1 MRSVE
6 KSDLSFMVWSF
17 ARNEKNIKASLV
29 CREFRSDRF
38 RSLDNPKMEYF
49 SLYNQIVLIAD
60 ALMDLPDGIL
70 RIAGD
75 YTVDQCTVY
84 AARLLEP
91 CLETFP
97 EVPQLDILINTFLEL
112 LSVKEDQF
120 ARKYDEAF
128 SHVTVEVLIS
138 AVKKLSELSRI

>member
-17 ARNEKNIKASLV
+17 AWNEKDIQASLV

-38 RSLDNPKMEYF
+38 RRLDNPKMEYF

-60 ALMDLPDGIL
+60 ALMDLLYGIL
-70 RIAGD
+70 RIAWND
-75 YTVDQCTVY
+75 TVNQSAVY
-84 AARLLEP
+84 SACLLEP
-91 CLETFP
+91 CLESFTK
-97 EVPQLDILINTFLEL
+97 VPQLDILINTFLEF
-112 LSVKEDQF
+112 LSVKENQF

-128 SHVTVEVLIS
+128 CHVTVEVLIS
-138 AVKKLSELSRI
+138 AVKKLCKLSRI